1 MMAIIGESIEVPTT
15 EMMTRKTGSSR
26 VGRGQWWASLTLKF
40 RVNSKLNTV
49 NFQLLTQSPV
59 KLNKY
64 ASLFA
69 KMVIDSKKYRFF
81 FSSLILNKHCKKR
94 SNQSEQNNLGID
106 GTSF

>member
-1 MMAIIGESIEVPTT
+1 MMAIIGESIEVPTI

-40 RVNSKLNTV
+40 RVNSKL

>member
-1 MMAIIGESIEVPTT
+1 MAIIGESIEVPTI

-49 NFQLLTQSPV
+49 NYQLLTQSPV

-81 FSSLILNKHCKKR
+81 FSSLILNKHCKKKIKSIR
-94 SNQSEQNNLGID
+94 TKQFGY
-106 GTSF
+106 

>member
-1 MMAIIGESIEVPTT
+1 MSVFSTFHLTLPKKALLTISVTYYSGY
-15 EMMTRKTGSSR
+15 
-26 VGRGQWWASLTLKF
+26 QWWASLTLKF
-40 RVNSKLNTV
+40 RVNSKL